1 MDIEIEKINRQEVLK
16 YLSYRGSEIPIEINN
31 LIDECI
37 KEVIEISNP
46 KYIYQIFN
54 IDRREDKVFLEN
66 SNFELQGGD
75 IKQLLENSSSCILL
89 AATLGIRIE
98 QVIRT
103 LQIRD
108 LAKSIIMDSC
118 ASSAVES
125 ICNQI
130 TENIR
135 SSIEKKGKY
144 TTDRFSPGYGDLPIE
159 IQKDF
164 IGVLDARRKIGINL
178 SSSGIMIPRKS
189 VTAIIGISEKME
201 KKRFT
206 GCENCNMFM
215 DCEYRKFGNFCKKA
229 F

>member
-89 AATLGIRIE
+89 A

-103 LQIRD
+103 LQIRN

-164 IGVLDARRKIGINL
+164 IEVLDARRKIGINL

-215 DCEYRKFGNFCKKA
+215 DCEYRKFGNFCKKV